1 MATSPELPPLQQAP
15 SAQLAGYVAAYYLPQ
30 ADLLVDPVLASP
42 GLVKADLQL
51 LAGAGWRQLP
61 YTQGTLKFEETPK
74 LDRGVTTYQVRAT
87 AQRPQPS
94 PEVLTVLAALDRRP
108 LLLLLVEAG
117 GGRRLV
123 GSTEEYVLLATTGEG
138 QNPATR
144 SGVELRLEGEAS
156 HRAPYYQGAVPV
168 LGGPALPAPAAG
180 GAGGSGYVRIFD
192 KKGQLMAQ
200 VPAGTD
206 VTVAS
211 PFRVVLSF

>member
-1 MATSPELPPLQQAP
+1 MADSPTLPPLSQAP
-15 SAQLAGYVAAYYLPQ
+15 NPGLAGYVAAYYLPQ
-30 ADLLVDPVLASP
+30 ADLLADPVLASP
-42 GLVKADLQL
+42 GLVSKDLV
-51 LAGAGWRQLP
+51 LAPGAGWRPLL
-61 YTQGTLKFEETPK
+61 YTPNTLKLEETPK

-94 PEVLTVLAALDRRP
+94 PGVLTALAALDRRP
-108 LLLLLVEAG
+108 LLLLLLESG

-180 GAGGSGYVRIFD
+180 GAGGSGYVRLFN